1 MRQGKTASHIA
12 FNLYILKTTPQSS
25 RRCEAQDNAKTPP
38 PSVDKKR
45 ARKKYT
51 GLAISRNLMR
61 ENPDSPLFKS
71 YERSTH
77 CMETLTPNGEGR
89 LTAHYCKNRW
99 CPVCQSIR
107 IAVLI
112 NGYKPQL
119 EKFKDPWFVT
129 LTRPTVTAEKLPWQI
144 KHMAKCF
151 RQIKNRKRMRSVP
164 GLKKAECT
172 TRPFGMYHYHFHVI
186 IEGKENAEYLIKSW
200 LELNPDSSYKA
211 EHMRKADCSSM
222 TELFKYFTKLLAK
235 DKDGNRH
242 IMDYKRLDVI
252 FQALSG
258 KRIFQPFGG
267 LRMVSEE
274 IEEEDLVA
282 TREIARQA
290 YEWVE
295 RDWYGTE
302 EGDALTNYDP
312 SPSLTELL
320 SKTIGENGEVRSCA
334 NLSRVSIT
342 CAHTHTHTR
351 VRETDSEMGASPQ
364 TPEVFLGIA
373 APPTCVEVEE
383 KKKAGTDANLPHSFQ
398 CADKDIPGGSLLSV
412 APYASP
418 CDRKVSKI
426 TAMDKKG
433 KRTKSRPR

>member
-1 MRQGKTASHIA
+1 
-12 FNLYILKTTPQSS
+12 
-25 RRCEAQDNAKTPP
+25 
-38 PSVDKKR
+38 
-45 ARKKYT
+45 
-51 GLAISRNLMR
+51 
-61 ENPDSPLFKS
+61 
-71 YERSTH
+71 
-77 CMETLTPNGEGR
+77 METLTPNGEGR

-129 LTRPTVTAEKLPWQI
+129 LTRPTVTAEQLPWQI

-172 TRPFGMYHYHFHVI
+172 TRPFGMYHYHFHII
-186 IEGKENAEYLIKSW
+186 IEGKENAEYLINEWIK
-200 LELNPDSSYKA
+200 LNPESERKA
-211 EHMRKADCSSM
+211 QDMRKADCSSM

-267 LRMVSEE
+267 LKMVSEE
-274 IEEEDLVA
+274 IEDEDLVA
-282 TREIARQA
+282 TREIAQQA

-302 EGDALTNYDP
+302 EGDALTNYEP

-342 CAHTHTHTR
+342 CAHTHTHAYTR
-351 VRETDSEMGASPQ
+351 TCESDLDSVIGGQPPSPRG
-364 TPEVFLGIA
+364 FLGMA
-373 APPTCVEVEE
+373 APPTCEGCGE

-412 APYASP
+412 APCASP

-426 TAMDKKG
+426 TATDK
-433 KRTKSRPR
+433 REKSKEQNPPLGEGQFEVTTSS